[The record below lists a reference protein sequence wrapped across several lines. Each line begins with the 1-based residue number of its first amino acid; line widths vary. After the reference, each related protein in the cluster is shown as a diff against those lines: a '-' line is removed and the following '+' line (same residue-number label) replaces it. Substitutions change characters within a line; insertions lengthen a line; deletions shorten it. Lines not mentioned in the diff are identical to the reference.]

1 LRVVSKFQRYRHPKR
16 GRKTAKNPDMS
27 MDDDSMTTD
36 KPMGFSSQVQ
46 SAEAGDKQKPSKPN
60 RLDRATRAKL
70 GQQLRAVYDEI
81 VSQGVP
87 NRFTELLNRL
97 DNNEGTQNAH

>member
-1 LRVVSKFQRYRHPKR
+1 
-16 GRKTAKNPDMS
+16 
-27 MDDDSMTTD
+27 MDNDSMTTD
-36 KPMGFSSQVQ
+36 KPMGFAAQVQ
-46 SAEAGDKQKPSKPN
+46 SAEAGNKQKPTKAN

-87 NRFTELLNRL
+87 SRFTDLLNRL
-97 DNNEGTQNAH
+97 DNSEGTQNAH

>member
-1 LRVVSKFQRYRHPKR
+1 MK
-16 GRKTAKNPDMS
+16 

-36 KPMGFSSQVQ
+36 KPLGFAAHAQ
-46 SAEAGDKQKPSKPN
+46 SAEAGSTKSAKAN

-70 GQQLRAVYDEI
+70 GQQLRAVYDEV

-87 NRFTELLNRL
+87 NRFTDLLNRL
-97 DNNEGTQNAH
+97 DNEGTQNAH

>member
-1 LRVVSKFQRYRHPKR
+1 MK
-16 GRKTAKNPDMS
+16 

-36 KPMGFSSQVQ
+36 KPMGFAAQAQ
-46 SAEAGDKQKPSKPN
+46 SAEAAGSKTKSAKSN

-70 GQQLRAVYDEI
+70 GQQLRAVYDEV

-87 NRFTELLNRL
+87 NRFTDLLNRL
-97 DNNEGTQNAH
+97 ENEGTQNAH

>member
-1 LRVVSKFQRYRHPKR
+1 MRNQMK
-16 GRKTAKNPDMS
+16 

-36 KPMGFSSQVQ
+36 KPARYGAQMQ
-46 SAEAGDKQKPSKPN
+46 SPDTGDKKKSTKAN

-70 GQQLRAVYDEI
+70 GQQLRAVYDEV

-87 NRFTELLNRL
+87 DRFSELLNRL
-97 DNNEGTQNAH
+97 EPEGKTQDAH

>member
-1 LRVVSKFQRYRHPKR
+1 MK
-16 GRKTAKNPDMS
+16 

-36 KPMGFSSQVQ
+36 KPMGFAAQAQ
-46 SAEAGDKQKPSKPN
+46 SAEAGSKTKSAKSN

-70 GQQLRAVYDEI
+70 GQQLRAVYDEV

-87 NRFTELLNRL
+87 NRFTDLLNRL
-97 DNNEGTQNAH
+97 DNEGTQNAH

>member
-1 LRVVSKFQRYRHPKR
+1 MK
-16 GRKTAKNPDMS
+16 

-36 KPMGFSSQVQ
+36 KPLGFAAQAQ
-46 SAEAGDKQKPSKPN
+46 SAEAGSNKSANAKAN

-70 GQQLRAVYDEI
+70 GQQLRAVYDEV

-87 NRFTELLNRL
+87 NRFTDLLNRL
-97 DNNEGTQNAH
+97 DNEGTQNAH